1 MQMSISWCMN
11 KQKWYILTIEYNS
24 AIRMKWCT
32 DYTTACINFE
42 DFMLSKRNQLQN
54 IIYHDFTYMKLPKEE
69 NI

>member
-1 MQMSISWCMN
+1 M
-11 KQKWYILTIEYNS
+11 KWY
-24 AIRMKWCT
+24 T
-32 DYTTACINFE
+32 DYTTAWINFE